1 MAPPLVWTGWTPG
14 CPSKQR
20 RSVLSRFTS
29 RLASLT
35 RRARLPTLVLV
46 SHGAWRSPWPW
57 VLVVGLVL
65 SGCSTDHPT
74 QRPQPVAQ
82 PLAQSDLRWLN
93 RVTFGLDS
101 AMVARYRALGRAGF
115 LDEQLQAPPPDPPDL
130 ATAIG
135 TLTITQQSAER
146 LLRELRPEHQ
156 RINTPPAPTDN
167 HRPRTPLN

>member
-35 RRARLPTLVLV
+35 WRARLPTLVLV

-65 SGCSTDHPT
+65 SGCSTDHPS

-101 AMVARYRALGRAGF
+101 ATVARYREVGRAGF
-115 LDEQLQAPPPDPPDL
+115 LDEQLQAPLPDPPDL
-130 ATAIG
+130 ATPIG
-135 TLTITQQSAER
+135 TLTITRRTPDQ
-146 LLRELRPEHQ
+146 LLRGAGTDHQ
-156 RINTPPAPTDN
+156 GINTLAGQDDN
-167 HRPRTPLN
+167 